1 MTGQAWIWQARA
13 TAIETAT
20 WRNLQRFGKHS
31 KIKQQK
37 KGKKRERRREKTA
50 TRRQRIYHNKYRTI
64 KANLWK
70 PCGWS
75 RRPSTEPAGPRL
87 FSCTQRANESL
98 DFTKVFQSI
107 FACFLL
113 FSFPPPPF
121 AYFTPLTR
129 PRPEC
134 CSPLIPIP
142 KLDTPYSVPLPPT
155 MPHLLSTPNP
165 TIREPNP
172 PTLYFITFYWAA
184 LERSGNGSGTYR
196 ISRAHYI
203 GVLEYANKPKRSSD
217 CSLSDC

>member
-142 KLDTPYSVPLPPT
+142 KLDTPYSVTPT
-155 MPHLLSTPNP
+155 RNHATSPVYPQSDNTWTKSPNTLFYYILLSC
-165 TIREPNP
+165 
-172 PTLYFITFYWAA
+172 
-184 LERSGNGSGTYR
+184 
-196 ISRAHYI
+196 I
-203 GVLEYANKPKRSSD
+203 GAKWKR
-217 CSLSDC
+217 LRNQ